1 MSAKKNSKNNL
12 KNRIQTRSDVHKQ
25 LISGEDENTSTEEE
39 EEINVNRNV
48 NENVNVYKK
57 RKDKFEDRYV
67 RQTFYIEKN
76 LLSKLN
82 QVSEEKGDKTR
93 IINEALQKHLEE

>member
-25 LISGEDENTSTEEE
+25 LISSEDENTSTEKEE
-39 EEINVNRNV
+39 EVHVNK
-48 NENVNVYKK
+48 NVNVYKK
-57 RKDKFEDRYV
+57 RKNKFEDRYV
-67 RQTFYIEKN
+67 RQTFYIEKY